1 MQEAAHTQEGESI
14 MPTWLALA
22 NATIVRTLN
31 EAYPGASYIPEEDE
45 PYTEQERALGLRLFR
60 QGTGKLGAK
69 DLASG
74 RVGSGLSADDA
85 LADLR
90 GHMKTP

>member
-1 MQEAAHTQEGESI
+1 
-14 MPTWLALA
+14 MPTWLALD

-31 EAYPGASYIPEEDE
+31 EASPGASHIPEEDE
-45 PYTEQERALGLRLFR
+45 PYTEPERAVGLRLFR
-60 QGTGKLGAK
+60 PGTGKLGAK

-74 RVGSGLSADDA
+74 RVGSGLSADEA

-90 GHMKTP
+90 GQLQAT

>member
-1 MQEAAHTQEGESI
+1 
-14 MPTWLALA
+14 MPTWLDLD
-22 NATIVRTLN
+22 NATIVQQLN
-31 EAYPGASYIPEEDE
+31 AAYPEASYIPEEDE
-45 PYTEQERALGLRLFR
+45 PYTEQERALGIRLFR
-60 QGTGKLGAK
+60 KGTGKINAK

-74 RVGSGLSADDA
+74 RVGSGLSADEA

>member
-1 MQEAAHTQEGESI
+1 ML
-14 MPTWLALA
+14 MPPWLDLD
-22 NATIVRTLN
+22 NATIVQTLN
-31 EAYPGASYIPEEDE
+31 EAYPSTSHIPEEDE
-45 PYTEQERALGLRLFR
+45 PYTEPERALGLRLFR

-74 RVGSGLSADDA
+74 RVGSGISADEA

-90 GHMKTP
+90 GQLQPP

>member
-1 MQEAAHTQEGESI
+1 
-14 MPTWLALA
+14 MPPWLALD

-31 EAYPGASYIPEEDE
+31 EAYPGASHIPEEAE
-45 PYTEQERALGLRLFR
+45 PYTEQERTLGIRLFR

-74 RVGSGLSADDA
+74 QVGVGLSADEA

-90 GHMKTP
+90 GHLQAT

>member
-1 MQEAAHTQEGESI
+1 
-14 MPTWLALA
+14 MPTWLDLDYS
-22 NATIVRTLN
+22 TIVQQLN
-31 EAYPGASYIPEEDE
+31 EAYPGASHILDEDE

-60 QGTGKLGAK
+60 QGTGKIYAK

-74 RVGSGLSADDA
+74 RVGSGLSADEA

>member
-1 MQEAAHTQEGESI
+1 
-14 MPTWLALA
+14 MPTWLALD

-31 EAYPGASYIPEEDE
+31 EAYPGASHIPEADE
-45 PYTEQERALGLRLFR
+45 PYTEQERAVGLRLFR
-60 QGTGKLGAK
+60 QGTGKIGAK

-74 RVGSGLSADDA
+74 RVGIGLSADEA

-90 GHMKTP
+90 GHLQAT